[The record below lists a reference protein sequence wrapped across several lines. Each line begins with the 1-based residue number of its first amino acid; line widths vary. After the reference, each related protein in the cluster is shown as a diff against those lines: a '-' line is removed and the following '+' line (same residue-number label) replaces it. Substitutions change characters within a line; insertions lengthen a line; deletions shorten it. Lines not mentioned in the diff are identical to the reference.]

1 MADFELTQGDTLPAL
16 TVRMLDS
23 TGAVYQPAAGA
34 TCAFRAVRRTDG
46 HVITGAAVIT
56 TDTLTWTPVSGDTD
70 QPGEYDVQF
79 TVVLIGGQRVSFP
92 TCSGA
97 TSSHG
102 FLMEVCAVP

>member
-23 TGAVYQPAAGA
+23 TGAAYQPATGA

-46 HVITGAAVIT
+46 HVISGVATIA
-56 TDTLTWTPVSGDTD
+56 TDTLTWAPIAGDTN

-79 TVVLIGGQRVSFP
+79 TVTLTGGQKVSFP

-102 FLMEVCAVP
+102 FLMEICALP